1 MAAAERPGPV
11 DQLVTDTVE
20 VSVPASSA
28 NLGPGFD
35 SLGLAL
41 AFRDTIRV
49 EVADRLEI
57 TVEGSGA
64 GEVALDESHLVH
76 RAMAATFAQLGRAV
90 PPVRLTC
97 RNRIPHGR
105 GLGSSSAAIVG
116 GIVAA
121 RALVPGGSLVLDD
134 RAALDLAGRLEGHA
148 DNVAPALLGGFTI
161 AYDGPEGYAATRLA
175 VDPRV
180 RVVVLIPAEAVKTTT
195 ARALL
200 PDEVPHVDAA
210 TNAARA
216 ALLVAALTGQPEL
229 LMAATEDRLHQ
240 EYRRSAMP
248 GTCDLVA
255 RLRADRVPAVIS
267 GAGPSVL
274 AFVDE
279 SDTARVLAAA
289 PAGWQA
295 RALHID
301 LDGARI
307 C

>member
-1 MAAAERPGPV
+1 MPTPRV
-11 DQLVTDTVE
+11 IE

-41 AFRDTIRV
+41 GFRDVVRV

-57 TVEGSGA
+57 TVEGSGS
-64 GEVALDESHLVH
+64 GDVALDETHLVH
-76 RAMAATFAQLGRAV
+76 RALAATFEQLGRPV
-90 PPVRLTC
+90 PPVRLSC

-105 GLGSSSAAIVG
+105 GLGSSSAAIVA

-148 DNVAPALLGGFTI
+148 DNVAPALLGGFTV
-161 AYDGPEGYAATRLA
+161 AYETADGYHATQLA
-175 VDPRV
+175 VDPRI
-180 RVVVLIPAEAVKTTT
+180 RVVVLVPAEAVKTTA

-200 PDEVPHVDAA
+200 PAQVPHRDAA
-210 TNAARA
+210 RNAGRA
-216 ALLVAALTGQPEL
+216 ALLVAALTGRPEL
-229 LMAATEDRLHQ
+229 LMDATEDALHQ
-240 EYRRSAMP
+240 DYRRPAMP
-248 GTCDLVA
+248 GTCDLVT
-255 RLRADRVPAVIS
+255 RLRAQGVPAVIS

-274 AFVDE
+274 AFVGERDVE
-279 SDTARVLAAA
+279 QVAALA
-289 PAGWQA
+289 PVGWEPL
-295 RALHID
+295 ALAVD
-301 LDGARI
+301 LDGAQV

>member
-1 MAAAERPGPV
+1 MTAVEATGV
-11 DQLVTDTVE
+11 VE

-49 EVADRLEI
+49 EVADELAI
-57 TVEGSGA
+57 SVEGCGSD
-64 GEVALDESHLVH
+64 EVALDESHLVH
-76 RAMAATFAQLGRAV
+76 RAMAATFAQLGRPV
-90 PPVRLTC
+90 PTLRLSC
-97 RNRIPHGR
+97 RNQIPHGR
-105 GLGSSSAAIVG
+105 GLGSSSAAIVA

-134 RAALDLAGRLEGHA
+134 KAALDLAGRLEGHA

-161 AYDGPEGYAATRLA
+161 AYETAEGYAATRLA
-175 VDPRV
+175 VDPRI

-200 PDEVPHVDAA
+200 PTEVPHRDASA
-210 TNAARA
+210 NAART

-229 LMAATEDRLHQ
+229 LMVATEDRLHQ
-240 EYRRSAMP
+240 DYRRPAMP
-248 GTCDLVA
+248 ATCDLVT
-255 RLRADRVPAVIS
+255 RLRGRGIPAVIS
-267 GAGPSVL
+267 GAGPTVL
-274 AFVDE
+274 AFVAE
-279 SDTARVLAAA
+279 SETARVQELT
-289 PAGWQA
+289 PDGWET
-295 RALHID
+295 RALSID
-301 LDGARI
+301 LDGARV